1 VLSSWRLIGVHLLA
15 VVLVVVMVS
24 LGFWQLRRHDERLTF
39 NESVRDRAGRAP
51 VTLES
56 LLDSDIP
63 RAELPW
69 TTVTVR
75 GTWLDVPQVLVVNR
89 SQDGRAGVNVVG
101 AVALA
106 DGRRVIVNRG
116 FVPLTITAPAPPG
129 GDVLLLG
136 RVRPAEERRRGM
148 LTDPAMGILPEVQ
161 RIDID
166 RLAPQI
172 GGEVVEVYV
181 DVLDSNPADAPE
193 LSRIADP
200 ELTLGPHLSYAV
212 QWFVFSAF
220 AVIAW
225 FFIVRRALAR
235 ARRDMPSSDASRA
248 ANTN

>member
-15 VVLVVVMVS
+15 VVLVAVMVL

-51 VTLES
+51 VALETL
-56 LLDSDIP
+56 LGSDTP
-63 RAELPW
+63 ATELAW

-75 GTWLDVPQVLVVNR
+75 GTWLDVAQVLVVNR

-101 AVALA
+101 AVALG

-116 FVPLTITAPAPPG
+116 FVPLTVTPPPSPT

-136 RVRPAEERRRGM
+136 RVRPPEERRRGM
-148 LTDPAMGILPEVQ
+148 LTDPATGPLTEVQ
-161 RIDID
+161 RLDID

-172 GGEVVEVYV
+172 GDNVVGVYV
-181 DVLDSNPADAPE
+181 EVLDSDPADAPE
-193 LSRIADP
+193 LSRIAEP

-235 ARRDMPSSDASRA
+235 ARRDTPSSDASSA

>member
-1 VLSSWRLIGVHLLA
+1 
-15 VVLVVVMVS
+15 MVS
-24 LGFWQLRRHDERLTF
+24 LGFWQLRRHDERRTF

-51 VTLES
+51 VALEV
-56 LLDSDIP
+56 LLDSDTSP
-63 RAELPW
+63 AEMPW

-75 GTWLDVPQVLVVNR
+75 GTWLDVAQVLVVNR

-106 DGRRVIVNRG
+106 DGRRVIINRG
-116 FVPLTITAPAPPG
+116 FVPLTIAPPASPR

-136 RVRPAEERRRGM
+136 RVRPSEERRRGM
-148 LTDPAMGILPEVQ
+148 LTDPATGPLTEVQ

-172 GGEVVEVYV
+172 GGNVVGVYV
-181 DVLDSNPADAPE
+181 DVLDSDPADAPE
-193 LSRIADP
+193 LSRIAEP

-212 QWFVFSAF
+212 QWFVFSLF

-225 FFIVRRALAR
+225 FFIVRRALVR
-235 ARRDMPSSDASRA
+235 ARTDTTSGDASDA
-248 ANTN
+248 TNPT

>member
-1 VLSSWRLIGVHLLA
+1 
-15 VVLVVVMVS
+15 MVS
-24 LGFWQLRRHDERLTF
+24 LGFWQLRRHDERRTF

-51 VTLES
+51 VALEV
-56 LLDSDIP
+56 LLDSALESGTP
-63 RAELPW
+63 ASELAW

-75 GTWLDVPQVLVVNR
+75 GRWLDPPPVLVVNR

-101 AVALA
+101 TVALA
-106 DGRRVIVNRG
+106 DGRRVIINRG
-116 FVPLTITAPAPPG
+116 FVPLTVAPPSSPT

-148 LTDPAMGILPEVQ
+148 LTDPSTGTLTEVQ
-161 RIDID
+161 RIDIE

-172 GGEVVEVYV
+172 GGDVAGVYV
-181 DVLDSNPADAPE
+181 DVLDSDPSDAPE

-225 FFIVRRALAR
+225 FFIVRRALSR
-235 ARRDMPSSDASRA
+235 ARRDTTSSDASNA
-248 ANTN
+248 ANPT